1 MKQLCSL
8 FFFCLFSFLSTAQL
22 LDNSKG
28 LAFTDV
34 PFFNTK
40 FVKASKIKEIKGTYT
55 FKKQGDVMRQSD
67 YVYAFSFDTLGQ
79 LVRHYQTAKGDL
91 ITDTTVRF
99 YDYSLSGNLVR
110 MRASQKKGFLSTY
123 YSYNDKGQVVKEEVY
138 RDIDTMNSLLTPS
151 IERSILWNTET
162 MEYSDYEGQ
171 FKKKI
176 FNSYGNLYMEI
187 SSYKDSLGFLSRVE
201 ELYTITR
208 NKLTTHYYYSDKGWV
223 ERVVTYRNTDSIP
236 LSESKFTYD
245 IYGNMQSKLVYKN
258 GVFTTE
264 YQIVYSGVTGL
275 LSSIII
281 REVSSNFISIIRFSE
296 PTFWFP

>member
-8 FFFCLFSFLSTAQL
+8 FFFSLFTFLSSAQL
-22 LDNSKG
+22 IDNSKG

-67 YVYAFSFDTLGQ
+67 YVYVFSFDTLGQ

-162 MEYSDYEGQ
+162 MEYSEYEGQ

-187 SSYKDSLGFLSRVE
+187 TSYKDSLGFLSRVE

>member
-8 FFFCLFSFLSTAQL
+8 FFFSIFSFLSFGQL

-34 PFFNTK
+34 PFFNTQ

-67 YVYAFSFDTLGQ
+67 YVYVFSFDTLGQ

-91 ITDTTVRF
+91 VTDTTVRF
-99 YDYSLSGNLVR
+99 YDYTLSGNLVR

-123 YSYNDKGQVVKEEVY
+123 YSYNDKGQAVKEEVY
-138 RDIDTMNSLLTPS
+138 RDIDTMNSLLKPI

-162 MEYSDYEGQ
+162 MEYSEYEGQ

-187 SSYKDSLGFLSRVE
+187 TSYKDSLGFLSRVE

-223 ERVVTYRNTDSIP
+223 ERVVTYRNTDTVP
-236 LSESKFTYD
+236 LSESIFTYD

-258 GVFTTE
+258 GIFTTE

-296 PTFWFP
+296 PKFWFP

>member
-8 FFFCLFSFLSTAQL
+8 FFFCLFSFFSTAQL

-67 YVYAFSFDTLGQ
+67 YVYVFSFDTLGQ

-91 ITDTTVRF
+91 VTDTTVRF

-123 YSYNDKGQVVKEEVY
+123 YSYNDKAQVVKEEVY

-151 IERSILWNTET
+151 IERSILWNMET

-187 SSYKDSLGFLSRVE
+187 TSYKDSLGFLSRVE

-223 ERVVTYRNTDSIP
+223 ERVVTYKNTDTVP
-236 LSESKFTYD
+236 LTESKFTYD

-275 LSSIII
+275 LSSVII